1 MHRTAL
7 IFLFNF
13 CQGQFSLNS
22 FSSPLSFFAY
32 DQLLSHL
39 KAGGGGESL
48 LKYWFESY
56 YYSIRYIEFT
66 SPLSDLISRELKTPC
81 YAALN

>member
-1 MHRTAL
+1 MHRTSL

-13 CQGQFSLNS
+13 CQGQFALNS
-22 FSSPLSFFAY
+22 FSSPLSFFEY

-48 LKYWFESY
+48 LKYWCESY

-66 SPLSDLISRELKTPC
+66 SPLFDLISMELKTPC